1 MMSSQ
6 VGLDV
11 FVGVSKGRRI
21 KYLEQRLALGMP
33 SYLESSISGLSLAR
47 PHAIGVPE
55 RQLKSRA

>member
-1 MMSSQ
+1 MYLKISLWLLK
-6 VGLDV
+6 VLG
-11 FVGVSKGRRI
+11 KGRRI

>member
-1 MMSSQ
+1 M
-6 VGLDV
+6 LIDDRRY
-11 FVGVSKGRRI
+11 KGRRI